1 MGLPGTRLG
10 AFRAYFF
17 GYFVCTAGFLF
28 GYDTGI
34 VGGILEF
41 KSYVDDFGYTD
52 QTTVSAVM
60 VSLQNVGAFLSAL
73 GIFWVSE
80 RYGRKKTVQAAMT
93 VFCLGVI
100 LQVVPSHSLVCFYIG
115 RFVAGLGLG
124 AGTAVVPAYNAEM
137 APKEIRGKLGSG
149 MQWLFALGVMLSYW
163 IDYAV
168 KLTLPVSS
176 KQWQI
181 PVGLQMVPAG
191 VLALGL
197 CAMPESVRWL
207 AKKGRFDEAWES
219 LAWMRASEGLEVKAE
234 FNEIRVGLEE
244 ERRATEGFNKRELL
258 EPANRYRLLLAV
270 FMFCGQQ
277 CTGMTALAYFGPQFF
292 KLLVG
297 NNTNQSLLI
306 TGLFGAEK
314 FVTVG
319 IYILFFSEMWGRKP
333 TLWISALLMAGC
345 FIIVTVVKET
355 TPEPDAKATSAGIG
369 MVAMIFLTN
378 SIYQF
383 SWGPL
388 PWPYTAEIFPTRIR
402 EIGTSVAV
410 STQWLFNFL
419 FSLVTR
425 YMMNSWGS
433 YVFLFYAI
441 LDIIMAIIVFFFVK
455 ETKGKSLEEME
466 TIFHSKA
473 AFDVDA
479 VRRDAFK
486 DVAAEQVNFRC
497 HLCGV
502 SFNIIFRLQSGEL
515 DVPGPDWVQ
524 KQCDETDDDS
534 KDDEYTAQ
542 DLDYQSL
549 KDYEDDEPY
558 EYDSDYE
565 SDDMSLGREDMP
577 DKEHSED
584 SSSDANDDPE
594 GQMYYNWVLQT
605 FNPWSATMRESQ
617 MPVGYFDTPMSGYSA
632 DAISPEEARGCRTAQ
647 FLVHKTT
654 QRDLWKADQLHEPWE
669 INGDWSLSGICDG
682 TPSRDSSD
690 PTVWPARN
698 GIQIVEADNVKFSY
712 QEGIE
717 ADDIAMPFHPWCF
730 DIFCRQSKV
739 QFQRVNAAGLMTWRN
754 AEFEWDAFRS
764 FPRAKEV
771 RSAWDQWWA
780 HETGSE
786 YLVANPLY
794 VPGLPELLLAAVK
807 NEGSPSS
814 SDSCHE
820 IKSSQPVTNLPS
832 ASHHSPADFLSSL
845 PSEIQLMIIGYL
857 DSKDVI
863 SLGLTSRAFTQL
875 PNCVWYGLVRKEMP
889 WLWEAW
895 EESECIHNPSPW
907 TILTTADIKCV
918 LTARSEYARALV
930 DDSYTQLAAEK
941 AAEHRFALSTTIPD
955 QVKLPRVNTDW
966 RRVFMQIQ
974 LNWHELKG
982 LRNRQRIWVDVEE
995 AVRRIC
1001 KFDP

>member
-1 MGLPGTRLG
+1 MSLPGTRLG

-17 GYFVCTAGFLF
+17 GYFICTAGFLF

-41 KSYVDDFGYTD
+41 KSYINDFGYKD

-60 VSLQNVGAFLSAL
+60 VSLQNVGAFVSAL

-80 RYGRKKTVQAAMT
+80 RCGRKKTIQAAMT
-93 VFCLGVI
+93 VFCLGVV
-100 LQVVPSHSLVCFYIG
+100 LQVIPSHSLVCFYIG

-149 MQWLFALGVMLSYW
+149 MQWFFALGVMLSYW

-168 KLTLPVSS
+168 KITLPVSS

-197 CAMPESVRWL
+197 FCMPESVRWL

-219 LAWMRASEGLEVKAE
+219 LKWMRASEGKEGNIPQKTISGHRANQQSMSIGPEVKAE

-244 ERRATEGFNKRELL
+244 EVRATEGFNKRELL

-314 FVTVG
+314 FITVG

-355 TPEPDAKATSAGIG
+355 TPEPDAKATPAGIG

-388 PWPYTAEIFPTRIR
+388 PWPYTAEIFPSRIR

-479 VRRDAFK
+479 VRR
-486 DVAAEQVNFRC
+486 ET
-497 HLCGV
+497 
-502 SFNIIFRLQSGEL
+502 L
-515 DVPGPDWVQ
+515 DV
-524 KQCDETDDDS
+524 DEVNVHNKS
-534 KDDEYTAQ
+534 V
-542 DLDYQSL
+542 DY
-549 KDYEDDEPY
+549 P
-558 EYDSDYE
+558 
-565 SDDMSLGREDMP
+565 
-577 DKEHSED
+577 
-584 SSSDANDDPE
+584 
-594 GQMYYNWVLQT
+594 
-605 FNPWSATMRESQ
+605 
-617 MPVGYFDTPMSGYSA
+617 
-632 DAISPEEARGCRTAQ
+632 
-647 FLVHKTT
+647 
-654 QRDLWKADQLHEPWE
+654 
-669 INGDWSLSGICDG
+669 
-682 TPSRDSSD
+682 
-690 PTVWPARN
+690 
-698 GIQIVEADNVKFSY
+698 
-712 QEGIE
+712 
-717 ADDIAMPFHPWCF
+717 
-730 DIFCRQSKV
+730 
-739 QFQRVNAAGLMTWRN
+739 
-754 AEFEWDAFRS
+754 
-764 FPRAKEV
+764 
-771 RSAWDQWWA
+771 
-780 HETGSE
+780 
-786 YLVANPLY
+786 
-794 VPGLPELLLAAVK
+794 
-807 NEGSPSS
+807 
-814 SDSCHE
+814 
-820 IKSSQPVTNLPS
+820 
-832 ASHHSPADFLSSL
+832 
-845 PSEIQLMIIGYL
+845 
-857 DSKDVI
+857 
-863 SLGLTSRAFTQL
+863 
-875 PNCVWYGLVRKEMP
+875 
-889 WLWEAW
+889 
-895 EESECIHNPSPW
+895 
-907 TILTTADIKCV
+907 
-918 LTARSEYARALV
+918 
-930 DDSYTQLAAEK
+930 
-941 AAEHRFALSTTIPD
+941 
-955 QVKLPRVNTDW
+955 
-966 RRVFMQIQ
+966 
-974 LNWHELKG
+974 
-982 LRNRQRIWVDVEE
+982 
-995 AVRRIC
+995 
-1001 KFDP
+1001 